1 MGSVYRKSGQAH
13 PWRGVTI
20 GPVGS
25 TIRLR
30 WVVAALVLSIVA
42 PLGALAGI
50 GLQRAWRRQLANV
63 DRQNVAT
70 VRAISVA
77 VDQDIEN
84 TTAALDVLGELH
96 ALDTPDLPAFE
107 SLASRLLPY
116 QPNWSAIV
124 LADTDGH
131 VVDAVPA
138 VLPGDPSPDGH
149 AQFSGVNWARAVGVS
164 QRAKV
169 SNLFELPGTPGHFL
183 MIASPVI
190 RDGRVKLA
198 LGARVRP
205 DGLSAILR
213 QQRAPP
219 NGTLTLSDGNHR
231 IVARTRQAETYVGTS
246 ASSAFVE
253 ITEKSAE
260 GNWRTVSREGVPTDA
275 AFSRSPRTGLTV
287 GLGQPSD
294 EVNGP
299 IRRILWGLV
308 AAWIAVLVFAAALAG
323 LLGRVIV
330 RALTSASLASMAL
343 ARGEPVSPPPSRIAE
358 IDELASG
365 LRQAAQTL
373 RQRNRERDEASRLKD
388 EFLMTV
394 SHELRTPLTA
404 ICGWARMLST
414 GQIRE
419 AQRGRALASIE
430 RNAAALQQLV
440 GDLLDVSRGVSG
452 KLRLDVQ
459 PVALAGVVGA
469 AVETMRPA
477 ADAKGIRITTTVA
490 LDGAAVVGDAG
501 RLQQVVWNLL
511 SNAVRFTPASGCI
524 DVSAHR
530 AGEHVDI
537 AVRDTGAGVAP
548 DFLPYVF
555 DRFRQG
561 VSGTTRA
568 HGGLGLGLAIVR
580 HLVELHGGT
589 AWAENNAPPPGATF
603 HVQLPARTMALPD
616 PTAPAEG
623 AGAHGAAQSLRL
635 DDVTVL
641 IVDDDLHARE
651 RLAAILENAGADV
664 RATASAEDAL
674 VILDAWTPRALIS
687 DFEMAGADGYMLLR
701 KVRAQ
706 PPHHARLAAI
716 AITAHARPEDRIRAL
731 DAGFH
736 WHLAKPI
743 EPTELLSVVATLVAQ
758 SVSVH

>member
-1 MGSVYRKSGQAH
+1 
-13 PWRGVTI
+13 
-20 GPVGS
+20 VGS

-42 PLGALAGI
+42 PLGVLAGI
-50 GLQRAWRRQLANV
+50 GVQRAWRGRLANV
-63 DRQNVAT
+63 DRQTVAT

-96 ALDTPDLPAFE
+96 ALDTPDLPSFE

-116 QPNWSAIV
+116 QPNWSAVV
-124 LADTDGH
+124 LADTEGH

-138 VLPGDPSPDGH
+138 VLSRDPSPDGH
-149 AQFSGVNWARAVGVS
+149 ARFHGVNWARAVGVS
-164 QRAKV
+164 HRATV
-169 SNLFELPGTPGHFL
+169 SNLFELPATPGHFL
-183 MIASPVI
+183 MIAIPVI
-190 RDGRVKLA
+190 RDGKVKLV

-213 QQRAPP
+213 QQQAPP
-219 NGTLTLSDGNHR
+219 NGTLTLSDGNYR
-231 IVARTRQAETYVGTS
+231 IIARTRQVETYVGTRV
-246 ASSAFVE
+246 SSAF
-253 ITEKSAE
+253 IDSAEKSAE
-260 GNWRTVSREGVPTDA
+260 GSWRGTSREGVPTYA
-275 AFSRSPRTGLTV
+275 AFSRSSRTGLTV
-287 GLGQPSD
+287 GLGQPSE
-294 EVNGP
+294 EVDGP

-308 AAWIAVLVFAAALAG
+308 ASWIAVLAFAAVLSS

-343 ARGEPVSPPPSRIAE
+343 ARGEAVSPPPSRIAE
-358 IDELASG
+358 IDQLASG

-373 RQRNRERDEASRLKD
+373 QERNRERDEASRLKD

-430 RNAAALQQLV
+430 RNAAALHQLV
-440 GDLLDVSRGVSG
+440 SDLLDVSRVVSG
-452 KLRLDVQ
+452 KLRLDVE
-459 PVALAGVVGA
+459 PVALASVVGA

-477 ADAKGIRITTTVA
+477 ADAKGIRIATTVA
-490 LDGAAVVGDAG
+490 LDGAVVVGDAG

-511 SNAVRFTPASGCI
+511 SNAVRFTPAGGRI
-524 DVSAHR
+524 DVGVRR

-537 AVRDTGAGVAP
+537 AIRDTGTGVDP

-589 AWAENNAPPPGATF
+589 AWAENNTPPPGASF
-603 HVQLPARTMALPD
+603 RVQLPARTMDLPD
-616 PTAPAEG
+616 QTPQTDH
-623 AGAHGAAQSLRL
+623 AGARGAAQSLRL

-641 IVDDDLHARE
+641 VVDDDLHARE
-651 RLAAILENAGADV
+651 LLATILENAGADV

-674 VILDAWTPRALIS
+674 VILDAWTPQALIS
-687 DFEMAGADGYMLLR
+687 DVEMAGADGYTLMR

-706 PPHHARLAAI
+706 PSQHARLAAI
-716 AITAHARPEDRIRAL
+716 AVTAHARPEDRIRAL

-743 EPTELLSVVATLVAQ
+743 EPTELLSVVATLIAQ
-758 SVSVH
+758 SGSVH

>member
-1 MGSVYRKSGQAH
+1 
-13 PWRGVTI
+13 
-20 GPVGS
+20 VGS

-42 PLGALAGI
+42 PLGVLAGM
-50 GLQRAWRRQLANV
+50 GLQRAWHRQLANV

-96 ALDTPDLPAFE
+96 ALDAPDLPAFE

-116 QPNWSAIV
+116 QPNWSALV
-124 LADTDGH
+124 LADTQGR
-131 VVDAVPA
+131 VVDVVPA
-138 VLPGDPSPDGH
+138 LRPGDPSPDG
-149 AQFSGVNWARAVGVS
+149 AQLNGVNWARAVGVS
-164 QRAKV
+164 HHAAV

-183 MIASPVI
+183 MIAIPVI
-190 RDGRVKLA
+190 RDGKVKLA

-231 IVARTRQAETYVGTS
+231 IVARTRQAEMYVGTP
-246 ASSAFVE
+246 ASSAFID

-260 GNWRTVSREGVPTDA
+260 GSWRTTSREGTPTYA

-287 GLGQPSD
+287 GLGQPSE
-294 EVNGP
+294 EVDGP

-308 AAWIAVLVFAAALAG
+308 AAWIAELAFAAALAA

-343 ARGEPVSPPPSRIAE
+343 ARGEAVSPPPSRIAE

-373 RQRNRERDEASRLKD
+373 RERNRERDEASRLKD
-388 EFLMTV
+388 EFLMNV

-419 AQRGRALASIE
+419 AQRSRALASIE

-440 GDLLDVSRGVSG
+440 SDLLDVSRVVSG
-452 KLRLDVQ
+452 KLRLDAQ
-459 PVALAGVVGA
+459 PLAIAGVVGA

-477 ADAKGIRITTTVA
+477 ADAKGIRIGTTVA
-490 LDGAAVVGDAG
+490 LEGAVVVGDAS

-511 SNAVRFTPASGCI
+511 SNAVRFTPAGGRI
-524 DVSAHR
+524 DVSLRR

-537 AVRDTGAGVAP
+537 AISDTGTGVDP

-561 VSGTTRA
+561 ASGTTRG

-589 AWAENNAPPPGATF
+589 ASAENNAPPPGTTF
-603 HVQLPARTMALPD
+603 HVHLPARMTGLPA
-616 PTAPAEG
+616 PTASADG
-623 AGAHGAAQSLRL
+623 ARGAAQSLRL

-651 RLAAILENAGADV
+651 LLATILENAGADV

-687 DFEMAGADGYMLLR
+687 DVEMAGADGYMLMR
-701 KVRAQ
+701 RVRAQ
-706 PPHHARLAAI
+706 PSHHARLAAI
-716 AITAHARPEDRIRAL
+716 AVTAHARPEDRMRAL

-758 SVSVH
+758 SGSVH